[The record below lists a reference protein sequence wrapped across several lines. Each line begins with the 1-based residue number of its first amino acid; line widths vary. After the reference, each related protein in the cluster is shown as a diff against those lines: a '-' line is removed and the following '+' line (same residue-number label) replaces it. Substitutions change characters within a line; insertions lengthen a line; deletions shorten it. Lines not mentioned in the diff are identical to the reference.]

1 MLDRVSVIILKR
13 KLFRNI
19 QSHTTAPPRYS
30 LPNQLL
36 SFAPTIDPIPMTEYT
51 LEDLAAA
58 QQALKLA
65 NERMDNHRKANPT
78 KHMADASRAL
88 VEVYDI
94 TLALKR
100 SGLLPRTPA
109 EEISWQLDQKH
120 PDAESKQVAVL
131 EGRLYQKRF
140 TPVATSNSGKTVLR
154 WGHAWAPLPTPDP
167 PVDGA
172 PPVFTFGSNRAGRH
186 GKGAALFAAME
197 RGAVA
202 GIGEG
207 HVGNAYALPTKL
219 TPRETLPLPMI
230 ERHVQTFLAYAEAS
244 PQYTFQVTPIGCG
257 LAGYTPEQIAPFFA
271 DAPDNCQLP
280 EEFLSVL
287 ADRPRP

>member
-1 MLDRVSVIILKR
+1 
-13 KLFRNI
+13 
-19 QSHTTAPPRYS
+19 
-30 LPNQLL
+30 
-36 SFAPTIDPIPMTEYT
+36 MTEYT

-94 TLALKR
+94 SLARKR
-100 SGLLPRTPA
+100 TGLLPRTPA
-109 EEISWQLDQKH
+109 EEISWKLDQKH

-131 EGRLYQKRF
+131 EGRLYQKRYS
-140 TPVATSNSGKTVLR
+140 PVATSNSGKTVLR
-154 WGHAWAPLPTPDP
+154 WAHTWAPLPTPEPPDP
-167 PVDGA
+167 SA
-172 PPVFTFGSNRAGRH
+172 PPVFCFGSNSLKGIH
-186 GKGAALFAAME
+186 GAGAALFAAQH
-197 RGAVA
+197 RGAVK

-207 HVGNAYALPTKL
+207 HVGNSYAIPTKL
-219 TPRETLPLPMI
+219 TPRETLPLPII
-230 ERHVQTFLAYAEAS
+230 ERHVQTFLLYAEAN
-244 PQYTFQVTPIGCG
+244 PEYTFQVTPIGCG

-280 EEFLSVL
+280 EEFLAVL